1 MIGLGLSIFGV
12 LIWLVFTFIM
22 VIGGGAILF
31 QDDYYDSPP
40 RWLGLIGL
48 LVGLLSGS
56 FMLAALISS

>member
-12 LIWLVFTFIM
+12 LVWLAFTLVM

-31 QDDYYDSPP
+31 GDDYYDAPP
-40 RWLGLIGL
+40 RWTGFVMLTI
-48 LVGLLSGS
+48 GLLSGS